1 VHNRP
6 LLSTGELSTKIG
18 YNQYTMS
25 APLTL
30 AELLPRLDARELLIL
45 PTPRAAARL
54 YDAFDHHQRS
64 SGRAVW
70 EPAMALAWTQ
80 FLRGLWSELVLN
92 GAEPRLL
99 LNPAQEHALWREIVA
114 ESFTAALGSADA
126 LAELAQSAWQLA
138 AQHNALARLRA
149 TGNTHDSRIF
159 ADWANTFNRRCEQH
173 GYLSPALLESALQQ
187 HLSNHSLAGP
197 TNLTLIGFLEKTP
210 AQQSLLA
217 ALDDAGTAISEH
229 TLLSANSDSTHAWT
243 TTPSERDEFTFAARW
258 TRTLLEANPS
268 ASIAILVPDL
278 ADARAGLE
286 DALRETLAPELQSI
300 RSDLAAAPWEF
311 PTGPALA
318 ALPLIADA
326 LRLAHWAAH
335 PLDAVTALLLSPY
348 LAQTALEP
356 DRNAA
361 ARFDA
366 TNLRRA
372 PMLRDEIKLPWLL
385 SVASRNLA
393 NRNLANHDAEPSGE
407 PQPAILTALRD
418 FQSLLNRTD
427 LLRPRS
433 YADWTEVLRDNL
445 RSVGWPGARELNA
458 TEFAATRAWDGLLDN
473 LATLDFAGR
482 RVSYTAVLAELDR
495 QARATP
501 FTAPATHAPV
511 QVMSPADSA
520 GCSFDAV
527 LFLRA
532 TDANWPAPERT
543 HPLLS
548 WPLQRSLAMPGADP
562 ARTAA
567 RARAFTGDLLQRC
580 GQTLFTHAAEDA
592 DGHLRP
598 STLLAA
604 LHLQQVDIAEFS
616 GWSTQPPAPGR
627 VSGEPQ
633 MLTEIQGCGELQQPI
648 ALESFPDNSPL
659 PPLPTANVPG
669 GARVLTLQA
678 ACGFRAFAELRLRAT
693 APDAPT
699 LGLDAGE
706 SGSVLH
712 RALQTFWSRLRT
724 QKALRDL
731 SPDDRTRILAES
743 IDTAI
748 PRRIRPDGAWDNA
761 YLALQKDRLLAVLTP
776 WLEHELQ
783 RGPFE
788 VLAIEAEQEV
798 SVGPLTFEVRLDR
811 IDRILSADEE
821 ATAFFLVDYKSGLSG
836 HPRDWET
843 ERPNDPQLPLYALL
857 HEPAELKG
865 LAFAKVRAGKEMRWL
880 GLQSEDGL
888 LPASRANHL
897 VELEYL
903 LQDWRTHLTRLAEEF
918 ASGDTRVAPRDFHK
932 DCPRCTQRLLCRV
945 DFATLTD
952 TPSEEEEEETANG

>member
-1 VHNRP
+1 M
-6 LLSTGELSTKIG
+6 ST
-18 YNQYTMS
+18 
-25 APLTL
+25 PLTA
-30 AELLPRLDARELLIL
+30 AELFPRLDAGEVLVL

-54 YDAFDHHQRS
+54 RDAFDNRQRR

-70 EPAMALAWTQ
+70 EPATALAWTQ

-92 GAEPRLL
+92 GGEIRLL

-114 ESFTAALGSADA
+114 ESASAGLGSPDA

-138 AQHNALARLRA
+138 AKHHALSRLRA
-149 TGNTHDSRIF
+149 TANTHDSRIF
-159 ADWANTFNRRCEQH
+159 ADWATTFTRRCEQR
-173 GYLSPALLESALQQ
+173 GYLSAALLESTLQQ
-187 HLSNHSLAGP
+187 HLSSHTLAAP
-197 TNLTLIGFLEKTP
+197 ATLTLIGFLDKTP
-210 AQQSLLA
+210 AQQALLD
-217 ALDDAGTAISEH
+217 ALADAGT
-229 TLLSANSDSTHAWT
+229 TLAQHKLSSASPDATHGWT
-243 TTPSERDEFTFAARW
+243 TTPSERDEFTLAARW
-258 TRTLLEANPS
+258 AGGLLEADPA

-278 ADARAGLE
+278 ADASAGLE

-300 RSDLAAAPWEF
+300 HADLAAAAWEF
-311 PTGPALA
+311 ANGPALA
-318 ALPLIADA
+318 TLPLIAEA
-326 LRLAHWAAH
+326 IRLAHWAAH
-335 PLDAVTALLLSPY
+335 SLPLDAVTALLLSPY
-348 LAQTALEP
+348 LAQTASEP
-356 DRNAA
+356 DRSAA

-366 TNLRRA
+366 TKLRRA

-385 SVASRNLA
+385 NLA
-393 NRNLANHDAEPSGE
+393 ARDAEPNGE
-407 PQPAILTALRD
+407 PQPAILTALGD
-418 FQSLLNRTD
+418 LQTLLQRTD
-427 LLRPRS
+427 LQRPRT
-433 YADWTEVLRDNL
+433 YADWTEVLRDIL
-445 RSVGWPGARELNA
+445 RAVGWPGARELNA

-482 RVSYTAVLAELDR
+482 RVLYTTLLAELDR

-501 FTAPATHAPV
+501 FTPPATHAPV

-532 TDANWPAPERT
+532 TDANWPASERT

-548 WPLQRSLAMPGADP
+548 WPLQRQLAMPGADP

-567 RARAFTGDLLQRC
+567 RARDFTDDLLQRS

-598 STLLAA
+598 SPL
-604 LHLQQVDIAEFS
+604 IA
-616 GWSTQPPAPGR
+616 GWPVHPPASGR
-627 VSGEPQ
+627 MNGESQ
-633 MLTEIQGCGELQQPI
+633 LPI
-648 ALESFPDNSPL
+648 ALESFPDHSPL
-659 PPLPTANVPG
+659 PPLPSPHIPG

-693 APDAPT
+693 EPDAPT

-706 SGSVLH
+706 SGSLLH
-712 RALQTFWSRLRT
+712 KALQNFWSRIRT
-724 QKALRDL
+724 QQALRDL
-731 SPDDRTRILAES
+731 SADDRTRILAES

-761 YLALQKDRLLAVLTP
+761 YLALQKDRLLAVLNP
-776 WLEHELQ
+776 WLDEELK

-788 VLAIEAEQEV
+788 VLAIEAAQQVE
-798 SVGPLTFEVRLDR
+798 VGPLTLDVRLDR
-811 IDRILSADEE
+811 IDRIVSADED
-821 ATAFFLVDYKSGLSG
+821 APAFFLVDYKSGLSG
-836 HPRDWET
+836 HPRDWDT
-843 ERPNDPQLPLYALL
+843 DRPNDPQLPLYALL

-888 LPASRANHL
+888 LPASRSNPI
-897 VELEYL
+897 VEIEYL
-903 LQDWRTHLTRLAEEF
+903 LHDWRTHLTQLAEDF
-918 ASGDTRVAPRDFHK
+918 AAGDARVAPRDFHK

-945 DFATLTD
+945 EFATLTD
-952 TPSEEEEEETANG
+952 TPGEEEEEETANG